1 MRKYECQTNPSL
13 ITRCV
18 RASAVEACST
28 TASRATR
35 KAETMNTFCGRTRMT
50 QTARHVSLRLNLCR
64 GQPVDAACHI
74 VIIVIIAII
83 TTAGTANNDRPNRRR
98 QNESSPRLQTPLADA
113 AVRRGCCR
121 RRCRRRGYDYLVVV
135 LLLGQIV
142 GL

>member
-1 MRKYECQTNPSL
+1 MPNEPSL

-35 KAETMNTFCGRTRMT
+35 KAETTNTFCGRTRMT
-50 QTARHVSLRLNLCR
+50 RTARHVTLRLNLCR
-64 GQPVDAACHI
+64 GQPVDAACHCTI

-135 LLLGQIV
+135 LLLGQVV